1 MIIGNGQKTD
11 KHGNRATRM
20 DPEILK
26 QLIAE
31 QGNGVDNWMIAG
43 RVPPPD
49 DMVYGAH
56 PDTYHHWVSENGITV
71 FEEFTAQMKKLYPD
85 VQNQF
90 SKAVEGPGT
99 KPQEISIAFIPNSSS
114 KFTS

>member
-1 MIIGNGQKTD
+1 
-11 KHGNRATRM
+11 M
-20 DPEILK
+20 DPETLK
-26 QLIAE
+26 QLIAL
-31 QGNGVDNWMIAG
+31 QGNGVDNWMIVG

-71 FEEFTAQMKKLYPD
+71 FEEFTAQMRKLYPD

-90 SKAVEGPGT
+90 SKAVGSLDAN
-99 KPQEISIAFIPNSSS
+99 KPQEVNIAFVPNSSS